1 MKGLSKTLMRYLE
14 CGNLSYS
21 EIFACHLTSLSL
33 LKTKYMG
40 LNNSES
46 LNGLIN
52 AFLVKF
58 IT

>member
-1 MKGLSKTLMRYLE
+1 MGLSKIFMHYPE
-14 CGNLSYS
+14 CGNSSFS

-46 LNGLIN
+46 LNGFIN